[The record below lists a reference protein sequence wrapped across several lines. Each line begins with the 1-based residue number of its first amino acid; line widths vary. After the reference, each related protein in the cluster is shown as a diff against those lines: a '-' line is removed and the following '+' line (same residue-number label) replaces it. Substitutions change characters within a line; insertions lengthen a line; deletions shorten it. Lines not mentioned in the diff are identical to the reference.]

1 MLAESSKGKIPPV
14 LVKRERVDRV
24 DRKELR
30 TWSQKTVGYG
40 SNSITL

>member
-14 LVKRERVDRV
+14 LVKRDRV

-30 TWSQKTVGYG
+30 TWSQKAVGYG